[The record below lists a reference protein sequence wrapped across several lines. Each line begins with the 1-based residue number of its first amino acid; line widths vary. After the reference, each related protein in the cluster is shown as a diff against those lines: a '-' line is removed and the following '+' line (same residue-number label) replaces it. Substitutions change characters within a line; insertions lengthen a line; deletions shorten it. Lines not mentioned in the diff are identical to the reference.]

1 MTVCFEQVQNYIRKG
16 CRMTKREAQRRV
28 EQRRATVTVP
38 EAAEILGVGRNQAYE
53 GVKNG
58 QIPVIRIGH
67 RLLVPMAALER
78 MLKGAA

>member
-1 MTVCFEQVQNYIRKG
+1 MMKSLPTTVPLAGRALG
-16 CRMTKREAQRRV
+16 D
-28 EQRRATVTVP
+28 QRRATVTVL

-58 QIPVIRIGH
+58 QIPVIRIGK

-78 MLKGAA
+78 MLQGAT

>member
-1 MTVCFEQVQNYIRKG
+1 MTERK
-16 CRMTKREAQRRV
+16 RQRRE

-53 GVKNG
+53 GVKSG

-67 RLLVPMAALER
+67 RLLVPLPALER
-78 MLKGAA
+78 MLQGGA

>member
-1 MTVCFEQVQNYIRKG
+1 M
-16 CRMTKREAQRRV
+16 MKREAEHQE

-53 GVKNG
+53 GVKSG

-78 MLKGAA
+78 MLQGTE